1 MPRTCAIHVVWTTYG
16 TWLPGDARGHWS
28 PLLDFYGRL
37 KRAGHQL
44 NLADPE
50 THRHARSIMKE
61 PAKRL
66 TGNDSQVVAG
76 EIGRQLSPGMP
87 GAMWKIHAATIEPTH
102 VHLLFGRLRDDI
114 GTVVGRLKSRTS
126 SVLLKQTTNV
136 GRSRIWTAGYWK
148 VFIFDESVIPIVIQ
162 YIQEHNLRRRQPAAP
177 FDWITSK

>member
-44 NLADPE
+44 NLADSE

-66 TGNDSQVVAG
+66 SGDDSEVVAG

-87 GAMWKIHAATIEPTH
+87 GAMWNIHAATIEPTH

-126 SVLLKQTTNV
+126 SVLLKQTANA

-148 VFIFDESVIPIVIQ
+148 VFIFDQFAIPIVIQ

>member
-61 PAKRL
+61 PAKTL
-66 TGNDSQVVAG
+66 CENDSQIVAG

-87 GAMWKIHAATIEPTH
+87 GAMWNIHAATIEPTH
-102 VHLLFGRLRDDI
+102 VHLLFGRLRNDI

-126 SVLLKQTTNV
+126 SVLLHQPENG

-162 YIQEHNLRRRQPAAP
+162 YIQEHNLRRGKPAAP